1 MKKSLITAVALAAL
15 AAAAGQASAADY
27 AAPAG
32 PTYMPYISVF
42 AGASFPNDINTTRTA
57 IDYSQHSDTSYVFG
71 GAIGM
76 DWNSM
81 IRTEIELSHSQWNGN
96 NFYVGGAPTPTGNAN
111 TSSTYLLGNVWLDWK
126 NDSVFTP
133 YVGGGLGV
141 AFVNFNQTTAGG
153 VGYTGSDTV
162 LAYQLGAGVN
172 FAVSDQMS
180 LDVGYRYKA
189 TSNFGIQAGDLGG
202 DYPNGHLGSHNVQV
216 GLTYKF

>member
-27 AAPAG
+27 APPAG
-32 PTYMPYISVF
+32 PSYMPYISVF
-42 AGASFPNDINTTRTA
+42 AGASFPNDINTTRTGV
-57 IDYSQHSDTSYVFG
+57 DYSQHSDTSYVFG
-71 GAIGM
+71 GAVGI

-96 NFYVGGAPTPTGNAN
+96 SFTNTGLAVAGNAN

-126 NDSVFTP
+126 NDSAFTP

-141 AFVNFNQTTAGG
+141 AFVNFDQTVAGG
-153 VGYTGSDTV
+153 PGYVGSDTV
-162 LAYQLGAGVN
+162 LAYQLGAGIN

-189 TSNFGIQAGDLGG
+189 TSNFGIQAGDAGG
-202 DYPNGHLGSHNVQV
+202 DYQNGHLGSHNVQV